1 MWEVR
6 AIFRFIDFYLMHSF
20 MFQTNTLT
28 SNEKPIAQF
37 GLVAKGFV
45 YCLLGVLAF
54 MAAFHIQGR
63 TADNTDK
70 AGVFD
75 FIEKQTGGQ
84 IMLAVLALGLISYTI
99 WRGIQAIGDSQN
111 KGSNVKGLTT
121 RARYLFSG
129 LVYGSL
135 AVYVIN
141 MLLSNPSGSGDNQQS
156 LARELLS
163 KPFGQWLVGIGAAI
177 LLGVGLYQI
186 GYGLSEKYRKHAEK
200 AGRSSHRKL
209 LLLAGKV
216 GYVSRGIV
224 WVVIAWLF
232 FKAAISSN
240 SAAAGDTSKAFGFLQ
255 EAAYGRYLL
264 AAVGIG
270 LVCYGAFNF
279 IRAKYERFN

>member
-1 MWEVR
+1 MLS
-6 AIFRFIDFYLMHSF
+6 AS
-20 MFQTNTLT
+20 TLT

-37 GLVAKGFV
+37 GLIAKGLV

-54 MAAFHIQGR
+54 MAAFHIKGR
-63 TADNTDK
+63 SAGNTDK

-84 IMLAVLALGLISYTI
+84 IMLAILALGLISYTV
-99 WRGIQAIGDSQN
+99 WRGIQAFSDSQN
-111 KGSNVKGLTT
+111 KGSDAKGLAT

-141 MLLSNPSGSGDNQQS
+141 MLFSNPSGSGDSQQS
-156 LARELLS
+156 MARELLS

-186 GYGLSEKYRKHAEK
+186 WYGISEKFRKHAEK
-200 AGRSSHRKL
+200 VGRSSHTGL
-209 LLLAGKV
+209 LLLAGKI
-216 GYVSRGIV
+216 GYVARGIV
-224 WVVIAWLF
+224 WVVIAWMF
-232 FKAAISSN
+232 FKAALSSIS
-240 SAAAGDTSKAFGFLQ
+240 AEAGDTSKAFSFLQ
-255 EAAYGRYLL
+255 DAAYGSYLL
-264 AAVGIG
+264 AAVGLG

-279 IRAKYERFN
+279 VRAKYERF